1 MAKKT
6 SKRKTLNILD
16 KNKKHSQFD
25 YTEIFRHIRT
35 NIEFS
40 TVDKDIKSICIT
52 SSQAGE
58 TKTTLSINLAYIF
71 ATKYNRVLLIDCDL
85 RKNTLHKYMGLSN
98 KHGLTDALLEYR
110 QTKKLNVEYF
120 QSVKDPSFAGTMAVL
135 TSGIHIPN
143 PSELLGSHVFKDYI
157 NELKTGALIEASMMM
172 GAALAGARENDIKLI
187 EKAGSYIGKAFQIQ
201 DDILDVTSTSEVLGK
216 NVLSDEKNHKS
227 TYVNLLG
234 IDGAS
239 QKVKELSEEAL
250 RIIDS
255 FDNKNEFLT
264 ELIESLIYRK
274 K

>member
-52 SSQAGE
+52 SSQANE
-58 TKTTLSINLAYIF
+58 AKTTLSINLAYIF
-71 ATKYNRVLLIDCDL
+71 A

-120 QSVKDPSFAGTMAVL
+120 QSVNDPSFAGTMAVL

-157 NELKTGALIEASMMM
+157 NELKKSFDFIIIDCAPIGMISDAIPVGNAVDGTIFAISSQDTNKKD
-172 GAALAGARENDIKLI
+172 AANCVKLL
-187 EKAGSYIGKAFQIQ
+187 QRNN
-201 DDILDVTSTSEVLGK
+201 VNVLGS
-216 NVLSDEKNHKS
+216 VLTKAKS
-227 TYVNLLG
+227 ISGSHY
-234 IDGAS
+234 
-239 QKVKELSEEAL
+239 
-250 RIIDS
+250 
-255 FDNKNEFLT
+255 
-264 ELIESLIYRK
+264 YYY
-274 K
+274 